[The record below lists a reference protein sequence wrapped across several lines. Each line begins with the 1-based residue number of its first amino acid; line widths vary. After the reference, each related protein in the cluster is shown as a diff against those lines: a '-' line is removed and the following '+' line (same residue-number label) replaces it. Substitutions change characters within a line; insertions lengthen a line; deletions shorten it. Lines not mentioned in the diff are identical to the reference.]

1 MNVRIPHRTRAPSAR
16 RWTMRITLRLVE
28 IKRLS
33 GRANRRDPR
42 FVMTIVYAGEE
53 LITGDEIA
61 QALLKYSEALA
72 EKGSAST
79 VEIPILS
86 DDGTR
91 STATVLVGPA
101 SQIVARP
108 AESSFGELHDPR
120 VVEHLA
126 ALTTDLRPGPSVPS
140 PMSSDVPDWV
150 EDL

>member
-1 MNVRIPHRTRAPSAR
+1 
-16 RWTMRITLRLVE
+16 MRITLRLVE

-53 LITGDEIA
+53 LMTGDEIA
-61 QALLKYSEALA
+61 QALLKYSQALA

-108 AESSFGELHDPR
+108 VESSFAELRDPR
-120 VVEHLA
+120 VVEQLA
-126 ALTTDLRPGPSVPS
+126 ALTSDLRPGPSVPS
-140 PMSSDVPDWV
+140 PMSSELPDWV

>member
-1 MNVRIPHRTRAPSAR
+1 
-16 RWTMRITLRLVE
+16 MRITLRLIE

-53 LITGDEIA
+53 LMTGDEIA
-61 QALLKYSEALA
+61 QALLKYSEALG

-91 STATVLVGPA
+91 STATILVGPA

-108 AESSFGELHDPR
+108 VESSFAELRDPR
-120 VVEHLA
+120 VVEHLG
-126 ALTTDLRPGPSVPS
+126 ALTTDLRPGPSGPS
-140 PMSSDVPDWV
+140 PMSSDLPDWV

>member
-1 MNVRIPHRTRAPSAR
+1 MSASSTAPVPRPPGAD
-16 RWTMRITLRLVE
+16 MRITLRLVE

-42 FVMTIVYAGEE
+42 IVMTIVYAGEE
-53 LITGDEIA
+53 LMTGDEIA
-61 QALLKYSEALA
+61 QALLKYSEALG

-108 AESSFGELHDPR
+108 VESSFAELHDPR

-140 PMSSDVPDWV
+140 PVSSDLPDWV